1 MILTNK
7 NVHMH
12 PLVIESANAVLT
24 IWKFLEYMKAEQDL
38 TDVKLTKRLCK
49 ERSNS
54 KTKSCQV
61 DQVQPEIT
69 DWALHDVCCGT
80 WGTTLEGWLR
90 GRVKDMP
97 FVVPRVGTELANHYN
112 DCYFRI
118 LDLFKYKYSKRRRTT
133 FDHIYADLL
142 N

>member
-1 MILTNK
+1 MMCNL
-7 NVHMH
+7 VH
-12 PLVIESANAVLT
+12 LWLIGA
-24 IWKFLEYMKAEQDL
+24 IIG
-38 TDVKLTKRLCK
+38 DVDKC
-49 ERSNS
+49 
-54 KTKSCQV
+54 
-61 DQVQPEIT
+61 
-69 DWALHDVCCGT
+69 WALHDVCCGT

-90 GRVKDMP
+90 GRVKCMP
-97 FVVPRVGTELANHYN
+97 FVVPRVGTKLTNHYN